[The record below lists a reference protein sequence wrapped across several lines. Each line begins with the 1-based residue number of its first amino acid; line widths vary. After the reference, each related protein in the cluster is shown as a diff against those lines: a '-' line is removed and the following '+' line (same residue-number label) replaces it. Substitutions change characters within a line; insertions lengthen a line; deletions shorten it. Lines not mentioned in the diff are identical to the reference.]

1 MYSYTKTF
9 PLKVSLIPG
18 CDFIFMKKTM
28 HMDFADRLVSY
39 PLVFTHL
46 NYC

>member
-1 MYSYTKTF
+1 MYSYTKTL

-18 CDFIFMKKTM
+18 CDRKKTM
-28 HMDFADRLVSY
+28 HLDFADRLVSY

-46 NYC
+46 NYG